1 MKHLTRHARVLVTDG
16 GRATVLRNEGDAAH
30 PDLRPVR
37 TYEHDTPP
45 TRDLGTDK
53 PFRGNN
59 PSGDRSSI
67 EGVDYHQQAEDRF
80 IAMVAGDMQADLK
93 AGKFEE
99 IIIVAP
105 PVALGVYRKLATPE
119 LIRAT
124 VKEINKDL
132 TKHSNADVA
141 AAVVKAL
148 EAD

>member
-59 PSGDRSSI
+59 PSDDRSHIDAADS
-67 EGVDYHQQAEDRF
+67 HQHAEQRLF
-80 IAMVAGDMQADLK
+80 
-93 AGKFEE
+93 
-99 IIIVAP
+99 
-105 PVALGVYRKLATPE
+105 AL
-119 LIRAT
+119 
-124 VKEINKDL
+124 
-132 TKHSNADVA
+132 VA
-141 AAVVKAL
+141 A
-148 EAD
+148 